1 MKENYW
7 IGELFRFWVAACGVK
22 GSFVH
27 KCIWLP
33 FTHENDIFCY
43 CIFCPKSSI
52 GRNYCLENMKQ
63 GEVRKLFTCI
73 KLSSI
78 CIRMTMMGWPVQKV
92 WGLIPLGGSEFF
104 SCPTLTKETSR
115 SKTCLVWLVW
125 LFWNIL
131 VIFLPLREMHN
142 MEKISVF
149 LTGQLIWIRATLKI
163 SSFTS
168 PGLLIYY

>member
-1 MKENYW
+1 M
-7 IGELFRFWVAACGVK
+7 AACGVK

-33 FTHENDIFCY
+33 FIHENDIFCY

-78 CIRMTMMGWPVQKV
+78 CIRMPMMGWPVQKV

-125 LFWNIL
+125 ERKTLCFLSKFSTWMEWPLYRETEKTVNSRNIYGML
-131 VIFLPLREMHN
+131 CVPK
-142 MEKISVF
+142 EK
-149 LTGQLIWIRATLKI
+149 TN
-163 SSFTS
+163 
-168 PGLLIYY
+168 

>member
-7 IGELFRFWVAACGVK
+7 IGELFRFWVTACGVK

-33 FTHENDIFCY
+33 FIHENDIFCY

-78 CIRMTMMGWPVQKV
+78 CIRMPMMGWPVQKV

-104 SCPTLTKETSR
+104 PCPTLTKETSL

-125 LFWNIL
+125 ERKTLCFLSKFSTWMEWPLYSETEKTVNPRNIY
-131 VIFLPLREMHN
+131 EMLCVPK
-142 MEKISVF
+142 EK
-149 LTGQLIWIRATLKI
+149 AN
-163 SSFTS
+163 
-168 PGLLIYY
+168 